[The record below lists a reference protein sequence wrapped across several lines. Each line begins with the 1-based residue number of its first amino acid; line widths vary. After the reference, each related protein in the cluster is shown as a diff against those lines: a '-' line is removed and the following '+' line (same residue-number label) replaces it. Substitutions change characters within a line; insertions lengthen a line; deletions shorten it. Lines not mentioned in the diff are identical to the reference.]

1 MLYVKIHASINDS
14 LFDPGASMSQK
25 LGNYTIQEEIGR
37 GGMATVYKAL
47 QESLNRVVALKELDL
62 SRFRSEPNA
71 LERFRLEA
79 RAAAALEHPN
89 IVTVYDLWEEEG
101 KAYIAMEFIDGVEL
115 KDVLLSLGS
124 IPYLNAVLIAMAISE
139 ALHYAHSR
147 GMVHRDVKPGNIML
161 SVGGDIRLMD
171 FGIVSV
177 AGAGDLTV
185 TGQILGT
192 PAYMSP
198 EQIAGEELGP
208 GADIFSLGA
217 VLYEMIAGL
226 KPFSGA
232 NHIALIQDVLHGE
245 PMPLHEL
252 DPQVPESISQA
263 VMKCIEKTP
272 ERRYG
277 SMEEFST
284 VLEMV
289 MPLEMPSRPDVIKRL
304 VANTREQERT
314 RLHTNAGE
322 DDRTYAMAAPPATP
336 EEAAPTRFS
345 GFQIQGAPEE
355 KPLIE
360 DTGVSLYELEDGP
373 PAELPPLEP
382 VGVVSSTADA
392 EANPRETPQ
401 APLTLKNVPELDPEK
416 DEGKYIEETKKGDS
430 GRPVLWILL
439 IVLLAAGSAGWF
451 FASGSRQSELLKK
464 VVTPPLKARITVVAD
479 PTGSVFINGEL
490 KGKADPSIALEVQ
503 PGLHTLEVKNPGF
516 DPRKFIV
523 ELDPGEEKEIE
534 VRFGE

>member
-1 MLYVKIHASINDS
+1 
-14 LFDPGASMSQK
+14 MSQK
-25 LGNYTIQEEIGR
+25 LGNYTIQGEIGR
-37 GGMATVYKAL
+37 GGMATVYRAV

-89 IVTVYDLWEEEG
+89 IVTVYDLWEEED

-115 KDVLLSLGS
+115 KDVLLNGS
-124 IPYLNAVLIAMAISE
+124 VQHINAVLIAMAISE

-161 SVGGDIRLMD
+161 SGSGEIRLMD

-177 AGAGDLTV
+177 ADAGDLTV

-208 GADIFSLGA
+208 GADLFSLGA
-217 VLYEMIAGL
+217 VLYEMIAGR

-232 NHIALIQDVLHGE
+232 NHIALIQDVLHGQ
-245 PMPLHEL
+245 PIPLHEH

-263 VMKCIEKTP
+263 VQKCLEKSP

-289 MPLEMPSRPDVIKRL
+289 MPLERPTRADVITSL
-304 VANTREQERT
+304 VVSTREQERT

-322 DDRTYAMAAPPATP
+322 VDRTSPMVMTP
-336 EEAAPTRFS
+336 
-345 GFQIQGAPEE
+345 GAPEKAAAQNKPAGVQSPLDVGSGVDGTDKE
-355 KPLIE
+355 TPLIQGMGSSTYQVGL
-360 DTGVSLYELEDGP
+360 DP
-373 PAELPPLEP
+373 PADLPPLEP
-382 VGVVSSTADA
+382 EGVMTISSEADDPVTEVA
-392 EANPRETPQ
+392 QT
-401 APLTLKNVPELDPEK
+401 PLTMKGVPELEEDT
-416 DEGKYIEETKKGDS
+416 GKYIEETGKTKKQRS
-430 GRPVLWILL
+430 YLWLIPVLLILA
-439 IVLLAAGSAGWF
+439 VVVWKFAG
-451 FASGSRQSELLKK
+451 GSRQGELLKK
-464 VVTPPLKARITVVAD
+464 VVSPALKAHITIIAD
-479 PTGSVFINGEL
+479 PVGRVFMDGEL
-490 KGKADPSIALEVQ
+490 LGNAKPSLAFDVK
-503 PGLHTLEVKNPGF
+503 PGLHRLEIKHPRFGS
-516 DPRKFIV
+516 RKFIV
-523 ELDPGEEKEIE
+523 EVDPGEKKSIEIK
-534 VRFGE
+534 FGDQ